1 MEGFMIRTGFYDKCA
16 LVPSASSPCGM
27 LPSQQ
32 LTSEGLNNRC
42 GLGLILMSPKECRA
56 G

>member
-16 LVPSASSPCGM
+16 LGPSASSPRDM
-27 LPSQQ
+27 FPSQQ
-32 LTSEGLNNRC
+32 LTSEGLNKRC
-42 GLGLILMSPKECRA
+42 ELGLILRSPNQCRA